1 MQPAIRPTPA
11 ARNETV
17 TMRKP
22 ALSGAGRSAVLTPVT
37 ARRVLSVP
45 VLPTIV
51 AELFASVI
59 RSFTCVFSEREC
71 DSQRPI
77 APSSPTEPA
86 LATGAPNDDEAKAR
100 AAPFPL
106 WG

>member
-17 TMRKP
+17 TMRNP

-37 ARRVLSVP
+37 AKRAFSVA

-51 AELFASVI
+51 AKFFASAI
-59 RSFTCVFSEREC
+59 RSFTCVFSAQGYGFR
-71 DSQRPI
+71 
-77 APSSPTEPA
+77 SPTAPGCRAEPD
-86 LATGAPNDDEAKAR
+86 LASEVPSGDAATAR
-100 AAPFPL
+100 AAPFHP
-106 WG
+106 